1 MGYICIPFLKFV
13 DYKMYNF
20 KSISVVP
27 SSTDFVDII
36 LSKTQRK
43 TPTVIHKGYEIS
55 RIRKFYTRKVK
66 FTQKNIHDRL
76 TELLDNFPR
85 MDDIHPFYG
94 DLMNVLYDKDHY
106 KVALGQISAIRHI
119 VDSIGRDYVRLL
131 KYGDSMFRCKQ
142 VKKACLGRMA
152 AALRKLGPTL
162 SYLEQVRQHLAR
174 LPSIDPNAKTLLVC
188 GFPNVG
194 KSSFLNKVSRAD
206 VEVQP
211 YAFTTKSLY
220 VGHTDFNYHTWQVI
234 DTPGILDNSLENRN
248 VIEMQ
253 SITALAHLDAC
264 VLYFMD
270 LSGEC
275 GYSIESQVS
284 LFYNIQPLFSGKPL
298 VIVLNKSDLCTLKNL
313 DGPDKEL
320 VNKLVESIGDGGA
333 IIETSTLIDEKVGD
347 VKETACKMLLAHRG
361 IPQKDGP
368 LSVDI
373 FCALPKKRDAVQRV
387 ATFPASVLDEI
398 LSEKQPISIITEKQ
412 LEGEN
417 GGPGVYFPD
426 LRKHHILEKDEW
438 KNDVVPEIMDGMNIM
453 DFASP
458 DIEQKLLDLE
468 VEQEQI
474 MRREHSDLHER
485 RAMTRDEP
493 QTKLALQLVESQLA
507 IKRFE
512 TVLNR
517 RKNQKTK
524 QMQVAIDNFDAKVGT
539 VNPEQKPSRKRTRGD
554 LAAAALEA
562 ERSQARGSTIATGT
576 TTEQKVVARGD
587 GFIDMKQKRQAA
599 KLMRI
604 GARKWSNEGRK
615 GEGDHSVPDL
625 KPKHLFMG
633 KMTVGKRRSR

>member
-1 MGYICIPFLKFV
+1 
-13 DYKMYNF
+13 MYNF
-20 KSISVVP
+20 RSISVVP
-27 SSTDFVDII
+27 SSTDFVNII

-76 TELLDNFPR
+76 TELLEGFPR

-106 KVALGQISAIRHI
+106 KVALGQVSAIRHI

-142 VKKACLGRMA
+142 VKRACLGRMA

-162 SYLEQVRQHLAR
+162 TYLEQVRQHLSR
-174 LPSIDPNAKTLLVC
+174 LPTIDPNARTLLVC

-220 VGHTDFNYHTWQVI
+220 VGHTEYDYNMWQVI

-264 VLYFMD
+264 ILYFMD
-270 LSGEC
+270 LSGHC
-275 GYSIESQVS
+275 GYSIESQAS

-298 VIVLNKSDLCTLKNL
+298 VIVLNKSDLCTRGNL
-313 DGPDKEL
+313 NSEEQAIIDKL
-320 VNKLVESIGDGGA
+320 ASSLGQQSA
-333 IIETSTLIDEKVGD
+333 MIETSTLIDEAIGTLKD
-347 VKETACKMLLAHRG
+347 TACKMLLHYRG
-361 IPQKDGP
+361 KSDQSSSASGE
-368 LSVDI
+368 I
-373 FCALPKKRDAVQRV
+373 FCALPKKRDSIDRPAYI
-387 ATFPASVLDEI
+387 PASVQSEI
-398 LSEKQPISIITEKQ
+398 LGIATQKSIVTEKQ
-412 LEGEN
+412 LEEIN

-426 LRKHHILEKDEW
+426 LTKHYILEEEEWRKDI
-438 KNDVVPEIMDGMNIM
+438 VPEIMDGMNIM
-453 DFASP
+453 DYATP
-458 DIEQKLLDLE
+458 DIEQKILE
-468 VEQEQI
+468 LEMEQEEQTK
-474 MRREHSDLHER
+474 RELLKVIKP
-485 RAMTRDEP
+485 AVRDDS
-493 QTKLALQLVESQLA
+493 QTKLALEVIQSQMA
-507 IKRFE
+507 IKKME
-512 TVLNR
+512 SVLTR
-517 RKNQKTK
+517 RRNQKTK
-524 QMQVAIDNFDAKVGT
+524 QMQHAIEKHQANIGQVVKQESA
-539 VNPEQKPSRKRTRGD
+539 RKRTRGD
-554 LAAAALEA
+554 IAEAALEE
-562 ERSQARGSTIATGT
+562 ERIMAHVTHKKGSALVRTNKVGVPTVQRGEGYADIN
-576 TTEQKVVARGD
+576 E
-587 GFIDMKQKRQAA
+587 KRKAA

-604 GARKWSNEGRK
+604 GARSWSNEGRK

-625 KPKHLFMG
+625 KPKHLYMG